1 MRKISR
7 TVGLAIGLLALCP
20 PSAAAETLKIA
31 SPQPGSWESAIPV
44 LGQQQGFFR
53 QQGLELEIVN
63 TSGSGETLQAVI
75 SGAVDVGLSAGTVGV
90 LGAYARGAPI
100 RIIGASETG
109 SSDTFWYVAAKSPI
123 HAMREASNATLAYST
138 TGASTHIAVLRFIGE
153 YGLNARPVATG
164 SPAATLTQVMT
175 GQVDVG
181 WAVAP
186 FGLDALDRGELRVIG
201 RASDI
206 ALIRQQT
213 IRVQVSQ
220 ARALVDK
227 KELLQRFRNGY
238 RATLDWMY
246 ASPDAA
252 PRYMAYSGFSA
263 AAVRRMLQDF
273 MPKQSLQLD
282 EIGGVKES
290 MNDAI
295 QFKFISAPLSEQQVK
310 ELIQIPKSATP

>member
-1 MRKISR
+1 MRSKLR
-7 TVGLAIGLLALCP
+7 TIGTALCVLALCTHF
-20 PSAAAETLKIA
+20 ATADTLKIA

-53 QQGLELEIVN
+53 RQGLDLEIVN

-90 LGAYARGAPI
+90 LGAHARGAPI

-109 SSDTFWYVAAKSPI
+109 STDTFWYVPAKSPI
-123 HAMREASNATLAYST
+123 RAMREAGNATLAYST
-138 TGASTHIAVLRFIGE
+138 TGASTHIAVLRLISE
-153 YGLNARPVATG
+153 NGLNAKPVATG
-164 SPAATLTQVMT
+164 NPAATLTQVMT

-186 FGLDALDRGELRVIG
+186 FGLDALERGEIRLVG

-206 ALIRQQT
+206 AAIREQT
-213 IRVQVSQ
+213 IRVQVTH
-220 ARALVDK
+220 ARTLAERKDLVR
-227 KELLQRFRNGY
+227 RFRDGY

-246 ASPDAA
+246 ASPDAV
-252 PRYMAYSGFSA
+252 PRYMAYAGFSQ

-273 MPKQSLQLD
+273 IPKESLQTD
-282 EIGGVKES
+282 DIQGVKES
-290 MNDAI
+290 MDDAI
-295 QFKFISAPLSEQQVK
+295 QFKFISAPLSEQQVRT
-310 ELIQIPKSATP
+310 LIQIPSP